1 MSECPVIIS
10 SKTSSGVIPNID
22 EAISVPKIHL
32 HQGWVKW
39 SWVKG
44 RIRWVKWS
52 SVGYGV
58 AVGAFSRE

>member
-22 EAISVPKIHL
+22 EAISVPKIHHSEL
-32 HQGWVKW
+32 GKMKNKLGKVVL
-39 SWVKG
+39 SWL
-44 RIRWVKWS
+44 R
-52 SVGYGV
+52 V

>member
-22 EAISVPKIHL
+22 EAISVPKIHQL
-32 HQGWVKW
+32 GKMKNKLGKVVL
-39 SWVKG
+39 SWL
-44 RIRWVKWS
+44 R
-52 SVGYGV
+52 V